1 MAWVLFLEPSF
12 LFLSVFF
19 SDKVI
24 MSLNSIL
31 IFQATVLFQLAHLL
45 KVVIGV
51 ICFFLLWNYKY
62 ANFELGT
69 SRIEVAS

>member
-24 MSLNSIL
+24 MSLNSFL
-31 IFQATVLFQLAHLL
+31 TFQATVLFQLAHLL
-45 KVVIGV
+45 EVVIGV
-51 ICFFLLWNYKY
+51 ICFLLWKYKY
-62 ANFELGT
+62 ANFALRT
-69 SRIEVAS
+69 FRIEVAS